1 MEFNCSNVAKFP
13 NCDKIKIW
21 KANLTIFKGWFACL
35 SSEAY
40 QLSNK
45 TEILMLLIKFEKNNL
60 IERPYQLTKK
70 GKGMQLSPW
79 QRKNEINYL
88 NLAD

>member
-1 MEFNCSNVAKFP
+1 
-13 NCDKIKIW
+13 
-21 KANLTIFKGWFACL
+21 
-35 SSEAY
+35 
-40 QLSNK
+40 
-45 TEILMLLIKFEKNNL
+45 MLLIKFEKNNL